1 MVVLCAV
8 SALCDG
14 LRERGFCSWDVRG
27 RPSTG
32 RGRRDAIGGASR
44 LVSGR
49 HLRTPGTLRALP
61 LVPCTQFTRCP
72 QVTGVYF
79 GVCVAPPDG
88 RVALDVGALRGC
100 MCLLW
105 IRRRGQAQREACAQL
120 SVWMRLREGRVI
132 LLQVVGWRGPGGQCP
147 PPAASLPSLPLACCV
162 SSASNLADRPSR
174 GLAPEC
180 PCEYRLR
187 EVVDVRRW
195 GAPDGTGPGRP
206 WVAF

>member
-1 MVVLCAV
+1 MYSV
-8 SALCDG
+8 
-14 LRERGFCSWDVRG
+14 
-27 RPSTG
+27 
-32 RGRRDAIGGASR
+32 
-44 LVSGR
+44 
-49 HLRTPGTLRALP
+49 
-61 LVPCTQFTRCP
+61 TRCP

-79 GVCVAPPDG
+79 GVCVAPPVG

-162 SSASNLADRPSR
+162 WGMHTAFGVMRVAPSCDPLRDDDDGATLGLWLRRGSHSRAWVGESPLCLHPAPFASCIPSPNAKDRVNRSH
-174 GLAPEC
+174 
-180 PCEYRLR
+180 
-187 EVVDVRRW
+187 VR
-195 GAPDGTGPGRP
+195 
-206 WVAF
+206 FLM

>member
-1 MVVLCAV
+1 MGCVNVVFVHGMSGDDLVRVEGDGTLLGGPAV
-8 SALCDG
+8 SFQA
-14 LRERGFCSWDVRG
+14 
-27 RPSTG
+27 
-32 RGRRDAIGGASR
+32 
-44 LVSGR
+44 
-49 HLRTPGTLRALP
+49 GTFGP
-61 LVPCTQFTRCP
+61 LGPWGPAPRSLYSVTRCP

-79 GVCVAPPDG
+79 GVCVAPPVG

-180 PCEYRLR
+180 PCGYRLR

-206 WVAF
+206 WIAY